1 MPNRPAPRLALLLA
15 AFCLTLSL
23 LALRDRL
30 DSPHRVVVE
39 PAPVPVVLVAGS

>member
-1 MPNRPAPRLALLLA
+1 MSNRPAPRLAVLLT

-30 DSPHRVVVE
+30 DSPHRVAVE
-39 PAPVPVVLVAGS
+39 PTPIPVVVLAGG